1 MTCSYEMFNTPFISN
16 SEILYAK
23 FLCGFFCFWVKGKF
37 SLKSKRQLDWLK
49 SFTLKARVWQQSFTC
64 DQQLLAYLENWRHHH
79 HYIRPRMCVL
89 LWECVL
95 TSWGRLAQSTSM
107 SCKNKTLH
115 TITIFSLF
123 WLWNKKEQ
131 QHDPTTPGKRKKL
144 PNPTGCMYI
153 ILCPMTCMCNVIH
166 LGISSAQCS
175 TFG

>member
-1 MTCSYEMFNTPFISN
+1 MKCSIHYLCQT
-16 SEILYAK
+16 LK
-23 FLCGFFCFWVKGKF
+23 FCMLNFVVGFFCFWVKGKF
-37 SLKSKRQLDWLK
+37 SLKSKRPLDRLK

-64 DQQLLAYLENWRHHH
+64 DHH
-79 HYIRPRMCVL
+79 HYIRPGM
-89 LWECVL
+89 CVL

-144 PNPTGCMYI
+144 PKSNRMYVHHPVSND
-153 ILCPMTCMCNVIH
+153 LYV
-166 LGISSAQCS
+166 
-175 TFG
+175 